1 MNPLKL
7 VLSAALAS
15 AVSLPALAQVK
26 PVTID
31 APQVQLTMA
40 QAVVIAEWMGQ
51 GKAVRAS
58 LDDRSA
64 TPVYKITV
72 QPKGEAALK
81 LQVAAHDGQ
90 IVASE
95 RASHKD

>member
-1 MNPLKL
+1 MKHLSL
-7 VLSAALAS
+7 VLSGVVASALA
-15 AVSLPALAQVK
+15 VPVFAQVK

-31 APQVQLTMA
+31 APQAQLTMA
-40 QAVVIAEWMGQ
+40 QAVVIAEWMGNGQ
-51 GKAVRAS
+51 AVRAR

-64 TPVYKITV
+64 TPVYRITV

-81 LQVAAHDGQ
+81 LQVAAHGGR

-95 RASHKD
+95 RVTRGD